1 MFKDVNVHLI
11 TPIIWLAL
19 LITFQICRSNYNI
32 LAKVIPKSF
41 SASHVFI
48 FCSSS
53 FNFMVYSTSR
63 FLLPMRMTL
72 HLDTLTNCLY
82 RRFAV
87 YPAQQVGELLT
98 QRKSG
103 HASSAVFCYNIKNET
118 FTNKAAQKRQCS
130 INQCRWNQWWR
141 SGEETKLSE
150 RVGIVESCDSHAST
164 RVGKHSSARVSR
176 KNPCLFQFYGSS
188 AKWVLV
194 SNCKNLALKEN
205 RNIIMQ
211 AQLGSLIGIT
221 PAPLSFILLY

>member
-1 MFKDVNVHLI
+1 MNVHLI
-11 TPIIWLAL
+11 TPIIWFAL

-98 QRKSG
+98 QRKSR
-103 HASSAVFCYNIKNET
+103 HASGTVFDYDTRNNT
-118 FTNKAAQKRQCS
+118 LNNKAAQNIQCS
-130 INQCRWNQWWR
+130 IQSVSVKKKKKKKLKQQ
-141 SGEETKLSE
+141 ETN
-150 RVGIVESCDSHAST
+150 SHKNACLRGLFIFCGLPT
-164 RVGKHSSARVSR
+164 REPSS
-176 KNPCLFQFYGSS
+176 
-188 AKWVLV
+188 
-194 SNCKNLALKEN
+194 
-205 RNIIMQ
+205 IICYDKQ
-211 AQLGSLIGIT
+211 DHLTQQKIS
-221 PAPLSFILLY
+221 

>member
-1 MFKDVNVHLI
+1 MNVHLI
-11 TPIIWLAL
+11 TPIIWFAL

-98 QRKSG
+98 QRKSR
-103 HASSAVFCYNIKNET
+103 HASGTVFDYDTRNKTLN
-118 FTNKAAQKRQCS
+118 NKAAQNRQCS
-130 INQCRWNQWWR
+130 TQSVSVNFLNIFFKATRNKHTQKRMFKGPIYILRAPNTGTFIN
-141 SGEETKLSE
+141 
-150 RVGIVESCDSHAST
+150 
-164 RVGKHSSARVSR
+164 
-176 KNPCLFQFYGSS
+176 Y
-188 AKWVLV
+188 
-194 SNCKNLALKEN
+194 
-205 RNIIMQ
+205 
-211 AQLGSLIGIT
+211 
-221 PAPLSFILLY
+221 LLR